1 MSEWKRVMR
10 VTFFR
15 SGDVRSLERIE
26 REPQTMIEQ
35 NKMTRAESLIHAY
48 CDGWLI
54 QLYSLTGDDVDVA
67 YNLPHHDLSHD
78 ELVTLLCQMFE
89 SGDLVAMTTQRG
101 YFTPTLADI
110 EAGLAQQTCDGSR
123 QEKDVIRFGAT
134 GAASL
139 RIKQLKEAFPE
150 YWKPHIEQ
158 D

>member
-1 MSEWKRVMR
+1 MR
-10 VTFFR
+10 LTFFR
-15 SGDVRSLERIE
+15 SGDVRSLEKIQT
-26 REPQTMIEQ
+26 EPQTMIEQ

-54 QLYSLTGDDVDVA
+54 QLYSVTGDDVDVA

-78 ELVTLLCQMFE
+78 ELVTLLFQMFE

-123 QEKDVIRFGAT
+123 QEKDVIRFCAT

-150 YWKPHIEQ
+150 YWKGIS
-158 D
+158 